1 MSSEL
6 YRLVG
11 GHVALDFANT
21 VDDRYVAD
29 KTVDLMSTYADLLRF
44 GQQEGLISEAQAGNL
59 QKLDSAD
66 QTAALRSARE
76 LREGIERAFSA
87 IASGGKAAAG
97 DLQLIEENTRSAAEH
112 RKLTVCREHYQ
123 WAWHCPERY
132 ARSPLWPIA
141 LASADLLVSEDLQ
154 FVRECQASTC
164 RWLFLDLSKSHSRRW
179 CDMKTCGN
187 RSKARH
193 YYRKRVG
200 TH

>member
-21 VDDRYVAD
+21 VDDRYVAG
-29 KTVDLMSTYADLLRF
+29 KTVDLMPTYADLLRF
-44 GQQEGLISEAQAGNL
+44 GQQEGLISEAQAGSL

-87 IASGGKAAAG
+87 IASGGEAAAG
-97 DLQLIEENTRSAAEH
+97 DLQLIEEYTRNAIEH
-112 RKLTVCREHYQ
+112 RKLTVYRERYQ
-123 WAWHCPERY
+123 WAWHCAERH
-132 ARSPLWPIA
+132 ASSPLWPIA

-193 YYRKRVG
+193 YYRKRAS